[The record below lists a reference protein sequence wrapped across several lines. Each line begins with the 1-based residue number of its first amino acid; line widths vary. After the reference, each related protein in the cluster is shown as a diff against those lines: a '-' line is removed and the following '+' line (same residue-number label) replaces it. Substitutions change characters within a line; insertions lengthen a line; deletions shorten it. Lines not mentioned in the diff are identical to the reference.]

1 MPFITVEGIEGCG
14 KSTQARRLAEAVG
27 PKALLTVEPGATELG
42 GAIRTLLLEQRS
54 REVSPLAELLLF
66 FADRAQHV
74 HEVVRPALASGR
86 TVISDRYADSTTA
99 YQGYG
104 RGLSLDLIRTL
115 TTHATGGL
123 APDLTLLLD
132 LPVEVGLAR
141 ARRRGAADRM
151 ESEDVGF
158 HERVRQGYLKLATEN
173 PARWVVIDATGS
185 EDDVAARIR
194 TAVAAR
200 GIELTDAVR

>member
-14 KSTQARRLAEAVG
+14 KSTQARRLAEAIG

-74 HEVVRPALASGR
+74 HEVVRPALTAGR
-86 TVISDRYADSTTA
+86 IVVSDRYADSTTA

-115 TTHATGGL
+115 TTHATDGL

-158 HERVRQGYLKLATEN
+158 HERVRQGYLTLAAEE

-185 EDDVAARIR
+185 EDEVALRIR
-194 TAVAAR
+194 AAVAAH

>member
-1 MPFITVEGIEGCG
+1 MSFLTVEGIEGCG
-14 KSTQARRLAEAVG
+14 KSTQARRLAEAIG

-74 HEVVRPALASGR
+74 HEVVRPALAAGR
-86 TVISDRYADSTTA
+86 IVISDRYADSTTA

-104 RGLSLDLIRTL
+104 RGLSLDLIGTL
-115 TTHATGGL
+115 TAHATGGL
-123 APDLTLLLD
+123 VPDLTLLLD
-132 LPVEVGLAR
+132 LPVAAGLAR

-158 HERVRQGYLKLATEN
+158 HERVRQGYLTLAADE

-185 EDDVAARIR
+185 EDEVAARIR
-194 TAVAAR
+194 AAVAGH
-200 GIELTDAVR
+200 GIEMTDAAR

>member
-1 MPFITVEGIEGCG
+1 MSFLTVEGIEGCG
-14 KSTQARRLAEAVG
+14 KSTQARRLAEAIG

-42 GAIRTLLLEQRS
+42 VAIRTLLLEQRS

-74 HEVVRPALASGR
+74 HEVVRPALAAGR
-86 TVISDRYADSTTA
+86 IVISDRYADSTTA

-115 TTHATGGL
+115 TAHATGGL
-123 APDLTLLLD
+123 VPDLTLLLD
-132 LPVEVGLAR
+132 LPVAAGLAR
-141 ARRRGAADRM
+141 ARRRGLADRM
-151 ESEDVGF
+151 ESEEIGF
-158 HERVRQGYLKLATEN
+158 HERVRQGYLKLAAEE

-185 EDDVAARIR
+185 EDEVAARIR
-194 TAVAAR
+194 AAVAAR
-200 GIELTDAVR
+200 GIEMADAAR